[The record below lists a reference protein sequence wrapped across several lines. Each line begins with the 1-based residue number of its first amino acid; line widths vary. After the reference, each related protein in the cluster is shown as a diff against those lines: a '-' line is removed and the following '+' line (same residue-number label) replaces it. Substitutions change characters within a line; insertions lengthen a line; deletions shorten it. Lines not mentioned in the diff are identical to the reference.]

1 MNCIAKSAPAA
12 ERPVFLLSSAPVLS
26 KIFLTLVV
34 ASALA
39 SCVRVQPYQRET
51 LSKRSMSADKDASES
66 RFEQHARGSRE
77 GSEGGTGEAGG
88 GCGCN

>member
-1 MNCIAKSAPAA
+1 MSAARA
-12 ERPVFLLSSAPVLS
+12 EARIYLLSWAPVLP
-26 KIFLTLVV
+26 KALLTLLLA
-34 ASALA
+34 ASLA

-66 RFEQHARGSRE
+66 RFEQHSRGSRE
-77 GSEGGTGEAGG
+77 GSDGGTGEAGG

>member
-1 MNCIAKSAPAA
+1 M
-12 ERPVFLLSSAPVLS
+12 FLLSSTSVQL
-26 KIFLTLVV
+26 KIPRILLAALFV
-34 ASALA
+34 AVALA

-66 RFEQHARGSRE
+66 RFEQHLRGSRE
-77 GSEGGTGEAGG
+77 GSDGGTGEAGG